1 MKKIYIAP
9 MAGVTDYAFRQI
21 LKQYKP
27 DLMYAEMVNS
37 NLFIKE
43 HKKTLNT
50 IMKMSTDEKT
60 GIQLFGSDMDELIQN
75 FSKLHELGYTNLLL
89 NMGCPQHKI
98 TKRGCGATLLDK
110 IDEIEYL
117 LASLKKKDIRI
128 SLKLRNCKN
137 ILNFFELANK
147 YEIPYLCLHSRT
159 KEEKFENEADFTLIH
174 KLAKLDRNFD
184 FIANGGIYSLEDYKK
199 LQNENIDGI
208 MLARGVI
215 GRPWLIKEIKEGK
228 KYSPSLQEVKEIVIS
243 HMNYILEDKGIKKAS
258 IEINKFL
265 EAYFKDFNVD
275 VNKIILEQ
283 DFEKKIEL
291 VQSASL

>member
-1 MKKIYIAP
+1 
-9 MAGVTDYAFRQI
+9 
-21 LKQYKP
+21 
-27 DLMYAEMVNS
+27 
-37 NLFIKE
+37 
-43 HKKTLNT
+43 
-50 IMKMSTDEKT
+50 MKMSKDEKT

-117 LASLKKKDIRI
+117 LASLNKKDIKI

-137 ILNFFELANK
+137 IINFFELANK

-174 KLAKLDRNFD
+174 KLAKVDRNFD

-215 GRPWLIKEIKEGK
+215 LSLIHISEPTRPRLISYAVFCLKKKKRKKKRKKKKTFFFFFFNDTATTEIYTLSVVG
-228 KYSPSLQEVKEIVIS
+228 SVRCV
-243 HMNYILEDKGIKKAS
+243 
-258 IEINKFL
+258 
-265 EAYFKDFNVD
+265 
-275 VNKIILEQ
+275 
-283 DFEKKIEL
+283 
-291 VQSASL
+291 